1 MATRDTKTPKTPTI
15 MQRTTTGADSA
26 FNGYY
31 GVKHFQGTVTGTGA
45 VTATIDVEVST
56 DNTNWVV
63 MGSIVLSGTDSA
75 TDAFA
80 SDTNW
85 PYVRGN
91 LTAISGTG
99 AEATLAMGV

>member
-1 MATRDTKTPKTPTI
+1 MSNGANKTPENI
-15 MQRTTTGADSA
+15 ILLNQGTTGDSGSYTGA
-26 FNGYY
+26 Y
-31 GVKHFQGTVTGTGA
+31 GIKHFQGTVTGTGA

-56 DNTNWVV
+56 DDTNWVV

-99 AEATLAMGV
+99 AEATLTMGV